1 MHKILYVQGSN
12 QFFRQIITNYC
23 TAKISTV
30 IKVVKKMHTKN
41 AVEDNESGLEALM
54 GSDLIKQ
61 GH

>member
-23 TAKISTV
+23 TAKNSTV
-30 IKVVKKMHTKN
+30 IKVVKMHTKN
-41 AVEDNESGLEALM
+41 AVEDNESRLEALM

-61 GH
+61 GQ